1 MDDNDDDVE
10 DGDGG
15 LWQRGQRDPVM
26 VVVIIDDDNDKDDNC
41 IVEAGQRGGTL
52 GCTFRFTFQFLG
64 GWNPGQDSCS
74 GRIPVESVPAE
85 SGHNIPDAPPF
96 LRAGTL
102 LPLQTGKRSGLI

>member
-10 DGDGG
+10 DGGGG

-26 VVVIIDDDNDKDDNC
+26 VIVIIDDDNDKDDNC
-41 IVEAGQRGGTL
+41 IVEAGQRGGML

-64 GWNPGQDSCS
+64 WWNPGQDSCS
-74 GRIPVESVPAE
+74 GRILVESVPAE
-85 SGHNIPDAPPF
+85 FGRNIPDAPPF

-102 LPLQTGKRSGLI
+102 LPLRTGKRSGLI

>member
-10 DGDGG
+10 DGGGG

-26 VVVIIDDDNDKDDNC
+26 VIVIIDDDNDKDDNC
-41 IVEAGQRGGTL
+41 IVEAGQRGGML

-85 SGHNIPDAPPF
+85 SGRNIPDAPPY

-102 LPLQTGKRSGLI
+102 LPLRTGKRSGLV